1 MPKPKSDPNEIAGAD
16 ALTSADFVEFIE
28 ANAAKVTPRVL
39 AALVSE
45 LPDLRDKFPE
55 VSAPGFPKMHRQLW
69 FLGEVVEAF
78 ALQREQD
85 FPFRAAVEAAFALL
99 YFARDIDLIPDFLSE
114 IGYTDDAAVVA
125 TVLLRNADVFA
136 AYAAAASLDWEE
148 FRPAES
154 TAAA

>member
-1 MPKPKSDPNEIAGAD
+1 MPKSKTDPATLDGPG

-28 ANAAKVTPRVL
+28 ANAAKITPRVL

-55 VSAPGFPKMHRQLW
+55 VNAPGFPKVHRQLW
-69 FLGEVVEAF
+69 FLAEVVEAF
-78 ALQREQD
+78 ALEREQD
-85 FPFRAAVEAAFALL
+85 FPFRAAIEAAFALL

-125 TVLLRNADVFA
+125 TVMLRNADAYA
-136 AYAAAASLDWEE
+136 AYAAAASLDWDE
-148 FRPAES
+148 FRPEES
-154 TAAA
+154 KAVA